1 MSKNKDTAFLGHPS
15 GLGWLSGSEFWE
27 RFSYYGMAN
36 MLVLY
41 MVHQLLL
48 PGHFDHVIGMGLF
61 QGFVAFF
68 YGDAQGQALASH
80 ISGVY
85 QMSVY
90 VTPLVGG
97 FLADRFLG
105 KTFAVVLGAL
115 MMAFGHFLMAFDQGF
130 VLALVFLL
138 VGVGLF
144 KGNIAAQV
152 GDLYGEGDSRRADGF
167 QIYYVGIQMAVII
180 SPFVCGTLGETVGWH
195 WGFGAA
201 GVGMVIGALV
211 YLTGWARNTLP
222 KPRMQGD
229 RIARPPLT
237 GRGWRS
243 MIVLA
248 ILVPI
253 LALSLVGNQEI
264 FNAYTVW
271 AEKNF
276 QLMFFGKTMPVTWL
290 ISLDAVFSAVLI
302 TLSVLFWRW
311 YARHWREPDEIGKMC
326 IAILICACAPLTL
339 ALASATVAKTG
350 HPVSLA
356 WALAFH
362 LINDLGF
369 SNLLPIGLALYSR
382 AAPKAWE
389 GVMIAIYYLQFATA
403 NFLVGYLAGL
413 LETMSG
419 FNFWMLHVGIMLV
432 SGVLL
437 FLVRKWAGMVLAP
450 ETAEPAT
457 TA

>member
-1 MSKNKDTAFLGHPS
+1 MAKNRDTVFLGHPS
-15 GLGWLSGSEFWE
+15 GLGWLAGSEFWE

-41 MVHQLLL
+41 MVHQLLM
-48 PGHFDHVIGMGLF
+48 PGHIEHVAGMGLF
-61 QGFVAFF
+61 QSFVAIF

-90 VTPLVGG
+90 VTPLLGG
-97 FLADRFLG
+97 FLADRLLG
-105 KTFAVVLGAL
+105 KTAAVTIGAL
-115 MMAFGHFLMAFDQGF
+115 MMAFGHFLMAFDAGF
-130 VLALVFLL
+130 VLALLFLL
-138 VGVGLF
+138 AGVGLF

-152 GDLYGEGDSRRADGF
+152 GDLYGDKDPRRADGF
-167 QIYYVGIQMAVII
+167 QIYYVGIQLAVII
-180 SPFVCGTLGETVGWH
+180 SPFICGTLGETVGWH

-201 GVGMVIGALV
+201 GVGMVIGGMT
-211 YLTGWARNTLP
+211 YLIGRSRGALP
-222 KPRMQGD
+222 KEKMQNGHLV
-229 RIARPPLT
+229 RPELT
-237 GRGWRS
+237 ARGWRTVI
-243 MIVLA
+243 MLA

-264 FNAYTVW
+264 FNSYTVW

-276 QLMFFGKTMPVTWL
+276 QLVFFGKTMPVTWL
-290 ISLDAVFSAVLI
+290 MSLDAVFSAVLI

-326 IAILICACAPLTL
+326 IAIVICACAPLTL
-339 ALASATVAKTG
+339 ALASAEVARTG

-382 AAPKAWE
+382 AAPKGWE
-389 GVMIAIYYLQFATA
+389 GVLVAVYYLQFATA

-413 LETMSG
+413 LETMPG
-419 FNFWMLHVGIMLV
+419 FNFWMLHVGVMMI
-432 SGVLL
+432 SFVLL
-437 FLVRKWAGMVLAP
+437 FVIRKTAGKMLAP
-450 ETAEPAT
+450 DYAAPA
-457 TA
+457 